1 MMKLALITYLDKGKY
16 ASPTT
21 ENEDDILLRFLKNK
35 GLNIEKVIWNDQ
47 DVNWLDF
54 QYAIL
59 KSPWDYFDLI
69 DDFNTWLD
77 KIEGLGVK
85 LLNPF
90 NVVRWNSNKH
100 YLKDI
105 ADAGL
110 NVTPSAFLQKGK
122 PVDLKFYFAHFNTQK
137 LIVKPTVSGGAKNT
151 LKITLENLAETT
163 QQLHDLLKEEDFIVQ
178 PFLKEIEE
186 NGEWSYLFFGGN
198 FSHALLKTAKPGD
211 FRVQHTFGGTIT
223 PKMVT
228 PDETQAAEQY
238 VKQFAQTCLYAR
250 VDGVYLN
257 GVFHL
262 MELELIE
269 PFLFLETDQSSYERY
284 YDALCNLIGKV
295 D

>member
-16 ASPTT
+16 ASPTA
-21 ENEDDILLRFLKNK
+21 ENEDDILLRFLKGK
-35 GLNIEKVIWNDQ
+35 GLNIEKIIWNDQ
-47 DVNWLDF
+47 NVNWSDF
-54 QYAIL
+54 EYAIL

-69 DDFNTWLD
+69 NDFNAWLNQ
-77 KIEGLGVK
+77 IEASGVK

-110 NVTPSAFLQKGK
+110 NVTPSAFLLKGE
-122 PVDLKFYFAHFNTQK
+122 PVDLKAYFTHFNTQQ

-151 LKITLENLAETT
+151 LKITPENLAEAE
-163 QQLHDLLKEEDFIVQ
+163 QQLHIFLKDEDFIVQ

-186 NGEWSYLFFGGN
+186 TGEWSYLFFGGK

-211 FRVQHTFGGTIT
+211 FRVQHTFGGTII
-223 PKMVT
+223 PKTVT
-228 PDETQAAEQY
+228 LDETKAAEQY
-238 VKQFAQTCLYAR
+238 IKQFAQSCLYAR

-269 PFLFLETDQSSYERY
+269 PFLFLETDQNSYERY
-284 YDALCNLIGKV
+284 YQALRNLIGL
-295 D
+295 